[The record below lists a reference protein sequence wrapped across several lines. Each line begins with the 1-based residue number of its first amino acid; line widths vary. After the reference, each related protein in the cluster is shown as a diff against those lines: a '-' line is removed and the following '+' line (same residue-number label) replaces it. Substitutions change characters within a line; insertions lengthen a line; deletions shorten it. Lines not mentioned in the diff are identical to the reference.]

1 MIKLRFSNPIVYLN
15 GKETIMTMLC
25 SIVYNNKTVLH
36 CKKFNSKITLKNN
49 DKYDLNKARLILQT
63 TIEKEAYK
71 WAYNKVSMIEK
82 SMYKKYTDADSF
94 CRKATHVIEHDKEYL
109 EALIS
114 N

>member
-1 MIKLRFSNPIVYLN
+1 MIKLKFSNPVIRIN
-15 GKETIMTMLC
+15 GKKTIMSIICQLC
-25 SIVYNNKTVLH
+25 IANIPIIS
-36 CKKFNSKITLKNN
+36 KKLTHKVTLKDN

-71 WAYNKVSMIEK
+71 WAYNKVSIIERD
-82 SMYKKYTDADSF
+82 MYKKYTDADSF
-94 CRKATHVIEHDKEYL
+94 CKKAKHIIEHDKEYL